1 MLVLMVK
8 HTMLSWMQVWPRSN
22 PSFSRHDSV
31 GALFR
36 HAEARLRADARGGD
50 GGVRE
55 ELAAGAGVMTNNDDM
70 HFPALVLAVIFTIL
84 LVAAVAIFTLVL
96 TR

>member
-36 HAEARLRADARGGD
+36 HADARLRGDARGRD
-50 GGVRE
+50 GPLPE
-55 ELAAGAGVMTNNDDM
+55 ELAAG
-70 HFPALVLAVIFTIL
+70 
-84 LVAAVAIFTLVL
+84 VAATISNRRDHHNSTPREAS
-96 TR
+96 